1 MKRVNEKERLIK
13 AFQVVGVL
21 IIVFTILMGQRVFA
35 QNNDD
40 RIPRARLGFVFGG
53 RLNQGDLGDDYRL
66 GTLLGIEA
74 GYLFYVGESQLS
86 IGPVWTTIAKGWYW
100 RSTDSSVDDLVE
112 ISELSLGLRIRHPVR
127 RTLLSF
133 FTFGP
138 TLLRTELPVS
148 SEELTPNDDP
158 RDRRRNWGMYLG
170 LGVEKF
176 VFKRM
181 FVALEGRFDMVIG
194 QPQSLSLF
202 LTFAMAR

>member
-1 MKRVNEKERLIK
+1 MSKIKPIQFRRTLCVCVALFWCVLVFVEKEV
-13 AFQVVGVL
+13 Q
-21 IIVFTILMGQRVFA
+21 A

-40 RIPRARLGFVFGG
+40 RIPQARLGFVFGG
-53 RLNQGDLGDDYRL
+53 RLNQGALGDDYRL

-74 GYLFYVGESQLS
+74 GYLFYLGESQLA

-100 RSTDSSVDDLVE
+100 RSTDESVDDLVE

-127 RTLLSF
+127 RTILSF
-133 FTFGP
+133 FSIGP

-148 SEELTPNDDP
+148 VENSTSNDES
-158 RDRRRNWGMYLG
+158 RDRRRNFGIYLG
-170 LGVEKF
+170 LGAEMF

-194 QPQSLSLF
+194 QPQSVSLF
-202 LTFAMAR
+202 MTFALGR